1 MSELNKRSA
10 RQVEEGLS
18 KAAGKDSMRA
28 LTRLTQV
35 VDGRPRFV
43 SDPPLLVPADELLTG
58 VQRKQYKGAIEAA
71 LRSYRSSLSNQNR
84 YLYDIYRY
92 REMARKVVGVG
103 SVGTRAWVLLFVGRD
118 NDDPLILQSKQAQA
132 SVLERFVGKSRF
144 SNAGRRVVEGQRLM
158 QSLSDVLLG
167 WYHVIGFDGKPYDFY
182 VRQLWDGKGSFD
194 VEVLDERA
202 WPAYAEMCAWVLAR
216 AHARTG
222 DRIAIAAYLGP
233 GDVFDRA
240 IADFAQVY
248 AEQNQRDY
256 EALQAAVESG
266 RVKAVMGV

>member
-1 MSELNKRSA
+1 M
-10 RQVEEGLS
+10 
-18 KAAGKDSMRA
+18 
-28 LTRLTQV
+28 
-35 VDGRPRFV
+35 
-43 SDPPLLVPADELLTG
+43 
-58 VQRKQYKGAIEAA
+58 
-71 LRSYRSSLSNQNR
+71 
-84 YLYDIYRY
+84 
-92 REMARKVVGVG
+92 GVG

-132 SVLERFVGKSRF
+132 SVLERFVGKSRYG
-144 SNAGRRVVEGQRLM
+144 NAGRRVVEGQRLM

-194 VEVLDERA
+194 VEAMDESA

-233 GDVFDRA
+233 GDVFDGA
-240 IADFAQVY
+240 IADFAEVY

-256 EALQAAVESG
+256 EALQAAAESG
-266 RVKAVMGV
+266 ASRRSWVSDRAGGRAGAARRATLTPAPVRRLKARRPASPRCGT